1 MKETHSKRPLF
12 VSFDGDSAPY
22 VIVPRVQADKLRKL
36 LEKHAIKFTVN
47 QRGQKNFSVFVLSQ
61 DSDVRLVQSVLDSVS

>member
-1 MKETHSKRPLF
+1 MKETHSKRRLF

-36 LEKHAIKFTVN
+36 FDKHAIKFTVN
-47 QRGQKNFSVFVLSQ
+47 QRGQKSFSVFVLSQ
-61 DSDVRLVQSVLDSVS
+61 DSDVRLVQSVLDSVT